1 MRTNIW
7 LGYSRD
13 TILDGIPFLSKI
25 KPAKKQEE
33 RGPPGV
39 ISREAGADPEMEKS
53 GPGTKSLTVSVTLIK
68 ISQKYRI
75 RRGIRT

>member
-1 MRTNIW
+1 
-7 LGYSRD
+7 
-13 TILDGIPFLSKI
+13 
-25 KPAKKQEE
+25 
-33 RGPPGV
+33 V

-75 RRGIRT
+75 RRGVRTYTRTKEEKECRSG

>member
-1 MRTNIW
+1 M
-7 LGYSRD
+7 
-13 TILDGIPFLSKI
+13 
-25 KPAKKQEE
+25 
-33 RGPPGV
+33 